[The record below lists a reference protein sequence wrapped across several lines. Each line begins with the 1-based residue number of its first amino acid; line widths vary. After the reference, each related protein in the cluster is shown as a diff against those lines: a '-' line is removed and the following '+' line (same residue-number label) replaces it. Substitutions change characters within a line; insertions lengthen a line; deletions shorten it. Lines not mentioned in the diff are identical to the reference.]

1 MTSSPHKLIPESFSP
16 VPSHSDAV
24 VTELTSVAAVALDSG
39 SVEAI
44 GVLVSPSGLLPS
56 AIGYD
61 RESLARLGF
70 EAKLGQSTIIP
81 RSGEPDL
88 IAVGAGDEAKQTKAS
103 LRDVA
108 GSFARAAAKYSK
120 IAFEFG
126 DTFAAIDASD
136 RARLVA
142 EGILLGRYRYT
153 PLKADPKVIS
163 LLSVVIGVGESA
175 DLAAAAE
182 GVRRGSITAR
192 AANLARD
199 LANTPPS
206 HLTAT
211 NFADLLAQIGPAAGL
226 EVEVFDK
233 TALIDL
239 RFGGLLGVNAGSVEE
254 PRLITLRYLPTNAD
268 GSPREPNGQLAFVGK
283 GIMYDSG
290 GISLKPSDPMHASMK
305 MDMAGAAAVAAAMTA
320 LGDLDVSTAV
330 TAYLVCTDNMP
341 SGSATKLGDV
351 LTIRNGTT
359 VEVKNTDAEGR
370 LVLSDA
376 ISLAIEQKPD
386 AIVDIATL
394 TGAALVAL
402 GASTAALFANDDEL
416 AAQAVS
422 AAATTDESAW
432 RLPLEHKY
440 RDQLNSDVADISNL
454 GGKFAGATTAALFL
468 QEFVDETPWVHL
480 DIAGT
485 MQVDADEAWRPKG
498 ATGYGTRL
506 LTELALNFVPTT
518 AADGKAVSA

>member
-1 MTSSPHKLIPESFSP
+1 MTSSPHKLIPQSFSP
-16 VPSHSDAV
+16 IPSRTGGAP
-24 VTELTSVAAVALDSG
+24 TELTAVAAVARDSAA
-39 SVEAI
+39 VEAI
-44 GVLVSPSGLLPS
+44 GILVAPEGDLP
-56 AIGYD
+56 AEVGYD
-61 RESLARLGF
+61 RDGLARLGF
-70 EAKLGQSTIIP
+70 EGKLGQSAVVP
-81 RSGEPDL
+81 RAGVADL
-88 IAVGAGDEAKQTKAS
+88 IVVGSGSADAQTAAS
-103 LRDVA
+103 LRDLA
-108 GSFARAAAKYSK
+108 GSFARAAAKYSR
-120 IAFEFG
+120 IAIDLG
-126 DTFAAIDASD
+126 DSFTAVDASD

-142 EGILLGRYRYT
+142 EGLILGRYRYT
-153 PLKADPKVIS
+153 PLKADPKTVA
-163 LLSVVIGVGESA
+163 LLSVEIGVGPSA
-175 DLAAAAE
+175 SLDDAAD
-182 GVRRGSITAR
+182 GIRLGTITAR

-211 NFADLLAQIGPAAGL
+211 DFAELLQQIGPDAGL
-226 EVEVFDK
+226 DVEVFNK
-233 TALIDL
+233 AALIDL

-254 PRLITLRYLPTNAD
+254 PRLITLSYVPKNAD
-268 GSPREPNGQLAFVGK
+268 GTPREPSGQLAFVGK

-305 MDMAGAAAVAAAMTA
+305 MDMAGAAAVAATMTTLA
-320 LGDLDVSTAV
+320 QLGASTAV

-370 LVLSDA
+370 LVMSDA
-376 ISLAIEQKPD
+376 LSLAVEKKPD

-402 GASTAALFANDDEL
+402 GASTAALFSNDDAL
-416 AAQAVS
+416 AAQAI
-422 AAATTDESAW
+422 AAAEATDESAW
-432 RLPLEHKY
+432 RLPLERKY

-468 QEFVDETPWVHL
+468 EEFVDGIPWVHL

-506 LTELALNFVPTT
+506 LTELVLNFVPATT
-518 AADGKAVSA
+518 ASSGSEPA